1 MKSFSRKRVLL
12 RIKIWAIFLIIF
24 FGCTKVKNN
33 FPDLLVPSIESKL
46 TIKKLVSE
54 YGHLRGKGTT
64 TIFGKQ
70 SGKFDFSFTSNG
82 YDTFLLFRDILGRK
96 ILLLEI
102 HGDSMS
108 AWDMI
113 QNQRY
118 SKTSLVILFPFTEYL
133 SPEKLTTLLWG
144 FVPNLDNDINNKFEF
159 ENKNVKMTFESNK
172 ERIGSMIQKI
182 VYIDEFN
189 MDKYEIN
196 IITREYGSHY
206 TDLEKGIP
214 KSIPMM
220 NP

>member
-12 RIKIWAIFLIIF
+12 QIKNWILLFIIF
-24 FGCTKVKNN
+24 IGCAKVKNN
-33 FPDLLVPSIESKL
+33 FPDSLVSSSKSTL
-46 TIKKLVSE
+46 TMKKLVSV
-54 YGHLRGKGTT
+54 YGQLRGSGSTAV
-64 TIFGKQ
+64 FGQQ

-82 YDTFLLFRDILGRK
+82 HDTFLLFRDILGRK

-102 HGDSMS
+102 HGDSIS

-113 QNQRY
+113 QNQKY

-159 ENKNVKMTFESNK
+159 ENKNIKMTFESNRQ
-172 ERIGSMIQKI
+172 RIGSLIQKI
-182 VYIDEFN
+182 TYIDEFN
-189 MDKYEIN
+189 MDEYEI
-196 IITREYGSHY
+196 IIRNREFGSNY
-206 TDLEKGIP
+206 PDLEKGIP
-214 KSIPMM
+214 KSIPII

>member
-12 RIKIWAIFLIIF
+12 RIKIWSIFLIIF

-54 YGHLRGKGTT
+54 YGQLRGKGST

-102 HGDSMS
+102 HGDSIS

-144 FVPNLDNDINNKFEF
+144 FVPNLDNDVNNKFEF